1 MSSRKMVI
9 GKIPAEAQP
18 MINKMT
24 NWQRGKWAKAGYPSD
39 PSNLTK
45 FVNLKRPVHVSH

>member
-1 MSSRKMVI
+1 MGSRRMVS

-24 NWQRGKWAKAGYPSD
+24 NWQRSKWGKAGYPTD
-39 PSNLTK
+39 PSNLAK
-45 FVNLKRPVHVSH
+45 FVNLKRKH